1 MDHRVCVFIEAVQTS
16 IRRTDL
22 TVPAEDN
29 VQELDLHGVPTN
41 TIGRWEA
48 AEGLC
53 HVEESKKPRGR
64 GRSQLK
70 PRVQRRRLKP
80 DDGRFSLFSR
90 VNE

>member
-1 MDHRVCVFIEAVQTS
+1 MDHRVCMFIEAVQTS

-22 TVPAEDN
+22 TDPAEDN

-53 HVEESKKPRGR
+53 HVEKSKKTKRQRKKSAEATSP
-64 GRSQLK
+64 K
-70 PRVQRRRLKP
+70 TAAETRRRA
-80 DDGRFSLFSR
+80 F
-90 VNE
+90 